1 MSQEATI
8 IAVDNSDYM
17 RNGDFFPSRLQA
29 QNDAVSLICQSKRQR
44 NPENTLG
51 LLSLANTEVL
61 CTLTNDVS
69 KIYNRLHLVEPKGS
83 IIFCSSIRVAHL
95 ALRHRQLRHQKMR
108 IVCFIGSPI
117 LEDEKELIK
126 LAKRLKKEKVNV
138 DIINFGENEANQ
150 QKLSEFIDTLNGKD
164 GTGSHLISVAPGTVL
179 HDTLVTSPIVA
190 GEDGS
195 GLSGTGLGLE
205 FGLDGAEDPDL
216 LYALRVSM
224 EDQRM
229 RQEHEVNTDN
239 TTPAVSTSLP
249 AGGGTSEEAMLQ
261 QALAMSMQM
270 NNTESSSLPMD
281 IDLAAMS
288 EEDQIAYA
296 LRMSLQQMGEE
307 TSHPSTT
314 ILESNKTGTESPTVA
329 MDIDQT
335 PTKVAENPKSS
346 NTLAAATESFTSP
359 TVPTSTDLDVMY
371 DAEFLESVLQSLPGV
386 DTQNEDVRKAISD
399 LTRSQSQGSSSKND
413 KGDED
418 QQNK

>member
-1 MSQEATI
+1 IECWILEVAKSKLFSCFAMSQEATI

-108 IVCFIGSPI
+108 IICFIGSPI

-138 DIINFGENEANQ
+138 DIINFGENEDESTKVVRVYRHNKWQ
-150 QKLSEFIDTLNGKD
+150 RRDRFS
-164 GTGSHLISVAPGTVL
+164 SHIM
-179 HDTLVTSPIVA
+179 TSPVVA

-195 GLSGTGLGLE
+195 GLPGTGLGLE

-229 RQEHEVNTDN
+229 RQEHEVNADN
-239 TTPAVSTSLP
+239 ETTTTVTTSLP
-249 AGGGTSEEAMLQ
+249 AGAGTSEEAMLQ

-270 NNTESSSLPMD
+270 NNTESPSLPMD

-307 TSHPSTT
+307 TAHPSTT
-314 ILESNKTGTESPTVA
+314 ILESNKLNLS
-329 MDIDQT
+329 
-335 PTKVAENPKSS
+335 
-346 NTLAAATESFTSP
+346 TSP
-359 TVPTSTDLDVMY
+359 TISTSTDLDVMY

-399 LTRSQSQGSSSKND
+399 LTRSQSQGSSSKNE

-418 QQNK
+418 QQNN

>member
-83 IIFCSSIRVAHL
+83 IIFCSSIRIAHL

-108 IVCFIGSPI
+108 I
-117 LEDEKELIK
+117 LIK

-138 DIINFGENEANQ
+138 DIINFGENEVNEK
-150 QKLSEFIDTLNGKD
+150 KLSEFIDTLNGKD
-164 GTGSHLISVAPGTVL
+164 GTGSHLVSIAPGTVL

-195 GLSGTGLGLE
+195 GLAGAGLGLE
-205 FGLDGAEDPDL
+205 FGLDAAEDPDL

-229 RQEHEVNTDN
+229 RQEHEVNADAGNAPT
-239 TTPAVSTSLP
+239 AATSLP
-249 AGGGTSEEAMLQ
+249 AGSGTSEEVMLQ

-270 NNTESSSLPMD
+270 DNAGSAGLPMD

-296 LRMSLQQMGEE
+296 LPLEQLQERRPLGCRCLKE
-307 TSHPSTT
+307 TNVEASPITT
-314 ILESNKTGTESPTVA
+314 AMA
-329 MDIDQT
+329 MDVDQT
-335 PTKVAENPKSS
+335 PTKAVEKTEGSTVSGGLP
-346 NTLAAATESFTSP
+346 TDTAAAVTTTSSAAAP
-359 TVPTSTDLDVMY
+359 STTTTTVHAPADLDVIY
-371 DAEFLESVLQSLPGV
+371 DVAFIESVLQSLPGV
-386 DTQNEDVRKAISD
+386 DTQNED
-399 LTRSQSQGSSSKND
+399 
-413 KGDED
+413 
-418 QQNK
+418 